1 VTKQDIRDAIAFLEK
16 IYVGVGE
23 QDRLFQV
30 IEALKQEL
38 ARRNKK

>member
-1 VTKQDIRDAIAFLEK
+1 MTKQQIQSAIEFLQK
-16 IYVGVGE
+16 VFVGPADQE
-23 QDRLFQV
+23 RLFNT